1 MDAPAFTV
9 IIATHNRKG
18 LLRRA
23 VSSVLTQTCK
33 DFELLVVDNGS
44 TDGTRPVVEEI
55 NDGRLRYI
63 SNPEPTTSCDAPR
76 NLGIKLAKGR
86 LIAFLDD
93 DDIWYPERLEK
104 VKKAFDENP
113 EVSAV
118 CHNENR
124 SIGGKIDKMFKYGPW
139 GDDIYERLLYDGNCL
154 SSCATTIR
162 AEALRQLNGFNLRK
176 EFNAAA
182 DYDLWLRL
190 AARGDKIYFIEE
202 PLGEFTVTGSNWS
215 SRDPAFQSRLAFLI
229 KEHITDHENKPLLQI
244 SERGMRRLFKLYS
257 IAGRC
262 FFAAGRYGGALR
274 CFSQAALFVIIR
286 PWLIVRLFS
295 EIKRR

>member
-1 MDAPAFTV
+1 MNIPAFTV
-9 IIATHNRKG
+9 IIATHNRKD

-33 DFELLVVDNGS
+33 DFELLVIDNGS
-44 TDGTRPVVEEI
+44 TDGTRSAVEKI
-55 NDGRLRYI
+55 NDGRLKYI
-63 SNPEPTTSCDAPR
+63 PNPEPTASCDAPR

-104 VKKAFDENP
+104 VKKVFDENP
-113 EVSAV
+113 EAAAV

-124 SIGGKIDKMFKYGPW
+124 RVGGKIDKMFKYGPR
-139 GDDIYERLLYDGNCL
+139 GNDIHERLLYDRNCL
-154 SSCATTIR
+154 SSCATTLK
-162 AEALRQLNGFNLRK
+162 AEALRQLDGFNLRK
-176 EFNAAA
+176 EFDAAA
-182 DYDLWLRL
+182 DYDLWLRMT
-190 AARGDKIYFIEE
+190 AKGFKIYFIDE

-229 KEHITDHENKPLLQI
+229 REHITDYEKKPLFKI
-244 SERGMRRLFKLYS
+244 SERGMWRLFKLYA
-257 IAGRC
+257 IAGRA
-262 FFAAGRYGGALR
+262 FLLAGRYWDALKW
-274 CFSQAALFVIIR
+274 FSRAMLFVIMRPQLAIR
-286 PWLIVRLFS
+286 LVA